1 MTRRIVI
8 AGAAGN
14 IGSKLTAHFR
24 ALGWQLELLDRVGG
38 TGITVCDMSTWD
50 ETWAARFERAD
61 AVVLLAGDR
70 SPRADWS
77 TLQSGNLDL
86 PLNVFEAA
94 ARAQVRRVVFAS
106 SLWTMAGYRFSDC
119 HLTTDLEPR
128 PVTSYG
134 MAKLAVERVA
144 RSFAARRNLSAICMR
159 VGYCQGGDNLPGPH
173 MAYGAWGQA
182 MWLSNRDLVHG
193 FECAVSAPDSLSFAV
208 LNLLSANPG
217 MRWDIEQ
224 TRRVIGYVAQDGF
237 RPVVDGESE
246 DRTRMAAAAFDMVTA
261 TERWLAQTR
270 Y

>member
-1 MTRRIVI
+1 MTRRILI

-14 IGSKLTAHFR
+14 IGSKLAAHFH

-38 TGITVCDMSTWD
+38 AGITVCDMSAWN

-61 AVVLLAGDR
+61 TVVLLAGDP

-106 SLWTMAGYRFSDC
+106 SNWTMAGYRFADC
-119 HLTTDLEPR
+119 PLTTDLEPR

-144 RSFAARRNLSAICMR
+144 RSFTARRNMSAICLR
-159 VGYCQGGDNLPGPH
+159 VGYCQRGDNLPGPH
-173 MAYGAWGQA
+173 MGWGEWGQA

-193 FECAVSAPDSLSFAV
+193 FECAITAPDSAHFAV
-208 LNLLSANPG
+208 LNLMSANPG

-224 TRRVIGYVAQDGF
+224 TRRVIGYVAQDGA